1 MHLKLPGRTNEKYF
15 PPDFP
20 GNRRPSAKKSPHH
33 HIQGRIQ
40 EYLLWTTSDELPVSK
55 IRSFIS
61 FRTVFCQHAEKTACR
76 FFSGRLFSMNHFGKM
91 KENESVLFLPAAPLR
106 FRPVYVCS
114 TNPVYRPYCFLP
126 RLRETACT
134 RVLSHLCPVCPA
146 RLAVFVCRCFDHD
159 KIELPSD
166 DRPFLCPLP
175 PQEFLSPYNH
185 GLLPVVR
192 FPPVNETASGR
203 SPGLRRVLPRLQPSI
218 PFIFFTVRFTSEP
231 KLPGNVSPCIQ
242 VPSFIRRSA
251 SAAHIYEKAG
261 ALFRAPAYPETIRSR
276 IPSFSQISNIS
287 LTEKSSAASR
297 TTRS

>member
-1 MHLKLPGRTNEKYF
+1 MDRQRRIARLKNPSLHLIPHCFL
-15 PPDFP
+15 
-20 GNRRPSAKKSPHH
+20 SACRK
-33 HIQGRIQ
+33 
-40 EYLLWTTSDELPVSK
+40 TT
-55 IRSFIS
+55 
-61 FRTVFCQHAEKTACR
+61 CR
-76 FFSGRLFSMNHFGKM
+76 FFQDVFFSMNHFGQM
-91 KENESVLFLPAAPLR
+91 KEKESVLFLPAAPLR

-114 TNPVYRPYCFLP
+114 TNPVYRSYCFL
-126 RLRETACT
+126 LWIRETACT
-134 RVLSHLCPVCPA
+134 RILSHFCPVCPA
-146 RLAVFVCRCFDHD
+146 RLAVFVCRCFDHG

-192 FPPVNETASGR
+192 FPPVNETVSGR

-218 PFIFFTVRFTSEP
+218 PSIFFTVRFTAEP

-251 SAAHIYEKAG
+251 PAAHIIDEKAG
-261 ALFRAPAYPETIRSR
+261 ALFRAPAYPETVRSR